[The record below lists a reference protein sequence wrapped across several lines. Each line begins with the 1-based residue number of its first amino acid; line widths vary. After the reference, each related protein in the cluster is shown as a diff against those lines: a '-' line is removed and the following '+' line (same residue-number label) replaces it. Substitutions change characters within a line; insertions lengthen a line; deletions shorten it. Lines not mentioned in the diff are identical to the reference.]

1 MGRAYAG
8 VTVRRGNVGGAGRII
23 AAAAALVLFAFVGGF
38 VIFASSITRYVAA
51 AGSGR
56 ADGIVVLTGGE
67 HRLSEAARLLAEGR
81 GKRLLISGA
90 NRMATREDLHRK
102 SGLSPA
108 LFDCCVDIGYDALTT
123 SGNALETRAWA
134 MDRGYTRLILV
145 TSSYHMPRSLV
156 ELERAMPEVALL
168 PYPVVS
174 SNFRTERWWLHGAT
188 TRLLFTEYLKF
199 LPSAARLGVAKLLGS
214 REWSTVAA
222 GTSTQAS
229 GT

>member
-1 MGRAYAG
+1 MA
-8 VTVRRGNVGGAGRII
+8 GAGRIV
-23 AAAAALVLFAFVGGF
+23 AAAAGLALFAFIGGF

-102 SGLSPA
+102 SGLSLA

-123 SGNALETRAWA
+123 SGNALETKVWA
-134 MDRGYTRLILV
+134 TDRGYSRLILV

-156 ELERAMPEVALL
+156 ELQRVMPEVVLL

-174 SNFRTERWWLHGAT
+174 RNFRTERWWLHGAT
-188 TRLLFTEYLKF
+188 ARLLFTEYLKF
-199 LPSAARLGVAKLLGS
+199 LPSAARLGVEKLFGS
-214 REWSTVAA
+214 REGSAVAGSA
-222 GTSTQAS
+222 SAQAS
-229 GT
+229 RT

>member
-1 MGRAYAG
+1 MF
-8 VTVRRGNVGGAGRII
+8 
-23 AAAAALVLFAFVGGF
+23 AAAAGIALFAFLGGF
-38 VIFASSITRYVAA
+38 IVFASSTTRYVATEGA
-51 AGSGR
+51 R

-102 SGLSPA
+102 SGLALA
-108 LFDCCVDIGYDALTT
+108 LFQCCVDVGYDALTT
-123 SGNALETRAWA
+123 SGNAQETKAWA
-134 MDRGYTRLILV
+134 RDRRFTRLILV

-156 ELERAMPEVALL
+156 ELERAMPEVALV

-174 SNFRTERWWLHGAT
+174 RNFRTERWWLHGAT
-188 TRLLFTEYLKF
+188 ARLLFSEYVKF

-214 REWSTVAA
+214 LEGSAVAGSTR
-222 GTSTQAS
+222 TQSS